1 MKKLLIA
8 FVAVALLGAC
18 HYGQNEAEE
27 SLKRNDE
34 YKSEKKEYSV
44 HRAGEY
50 GYPNESSKDTTTVV
64 ATTDTTKAE

>member
-8 FVAVALLGAC
+8 FVAVSFLGAC
-18 HYGQNEAEE
+18 HYGQKEAEE

-50 GYPNESSKDTTTVV
+50 GYTNETPNDTTTVIS
-64 ATTDTTKAE
+64 TTDTTKAE